1 LTPKIGTTF
10 PQTTIG
16 NDPVAIRDFA
26 QAIEGAGYD
35 YLIAYEHIVGADQ
48 SRFDE
53 AGKFRPDN
61 SGVTFTND
69 APWHDLMTLFA
80 FMSAHTTKLE
90 FASSVVML
98 PQRQTVLA
106 AKQMAELDILSGGRC
121 RFGVGIGWNFTEY
134 EALNEDWDTRTEK
147 MEDQL
152 VLLKRLWTEHT
163 FTHQTQFHHLDRV
176 GINPRPEKPLPI
188 WYAGSARN
196 VVLKRAAQYCDGW
209 TSLLI
214 PPEEPRMAVA
224 RLHKHLREAGKDPA
238 AFGIEGRT
246 SAISRESGAG
256 PHELQAWKDSTRLW
270 TELGATHIGVST
282 YYLDKPASAVLDA
295 ALDARAIMRQE
306 MGI

>member
-1 LTPKIGTTF
+1 MQIGTTF

-16 NDPVAIRDFA
+16 NDPIAIRDFA
-26 QAIEGAGYD
+26 QAVEGAGYD

-69 APWHDLMTLFA
+69 APWHDLMVLFA
-80 FMSAHTTKLE
+80 YMVAHTSKLQ

-106 AKQMAELDILSGGRC
+106 AKQMAELDILSGSRV
-121 RFGVGIGWNFTEY
+121 RWGVGIGWNFTEY
-134 EALNEDWDTRTEK
+134 EALNEAWETRTEK

-163 FTHQTQFHHLDRV
+163 FTYKSKFHHLDRV

-188 WYAGSARN
+188 WYASSARN
-196 VVLKRAAQYCDGW
+196 VTLKRAAQFCDGW

-214 PPEEPRMAVA
+214 PPEEPVMAVE
-224 RLHKHLREAGKDPA
+224 RLQGHLRDAGKDPA
-238 AFGIEGRT
+238 SFGIEGRT
-246 SAISRESGAG
+246 SAINRQSGAG
-256 PHELQAWKDSTRLW
+256 PHELPGWRDQVKLW
-270 TELGATHIGVST
+270 QSLGASHVGVST
-282 YYLDKPASAVLDA
+282 YYLDKPASATLEA
-295 ALDARAIMRQE
+295 ALDARAILRE
-306 MGI
+306 ELGL